1 MKPDLERFLTDRV
14 DEIAAEIV
22 QEISARVP
30 GYAHVRAGAVGT
42 LVRGALAAYLGA
54 RDKTGVLEAFRVLGA
69 GEARA
74 GQDVRRFESAL
85 RAGARVLVR
94 RTASAAA
101 RFYPPTGEYITVME
115 TAFSA
120 EKEIVEAAVEGHHLA
135 SLRALTRC
143 SARTSG
149 SPGPARADQI
159 RTRQGATPA
168 ARRALGSASS

>member
-1 MKPDLERFLTDRV
+1 MKPDLERFLTDHV

-42 LVRGALAAYLGA
+42 LVRGALAAYLGP
-54 RDKTGVLEAFRVLGA
+54 RDKTSVLEAFRVLGA

-135 SLRALTRC
+135 SLRALHPLF
-143 SARTSG
+143 S
-149 SPGPARADQI
+149 QN
-159 RTRQGATPA
+159 
-168 ARRALGSASS
+168 